1 MRSFQGN
8 GVQGNRD
15 GLGKQSLSLA
25 RYPLDVGISS
35 YNTFQKNQR
44 RGGIFPPRRL
54 IFIITDIFRN
64 VSVIFYPICLFSL
77 YRPV

>member
-35 YNTFQKNQR
+35 YNTIQKKST
-44 RGGIFPPRRL
+44 PRR
-54 IFIITDIFRN
+54 DIPAAAFNLYHNRYFRN
-64 VSVIFYPICLFSL
+64 VSVIFYPICLFFL